1 MPLKVLTSPL
11 TLVTGFF
18 SKRPKSPTSD
28 VPQSPKSVTC
38 NGRPS
43 SSASSV
49 TFTNTVSIAGFS
61 YGKSSSSMSSPC
73 DSHFNDSKE
82 MLQYWHSRPL
92 VYRETPEHCLEEF
105 DMLDTVGTGTFG
117 RVYLAKCGRN
127 DQYYAIKVL
136 KKTEIVRM
144 KQVEHINSERLVL
157 SKVNFPF
164 IVDLYCTYQDANNLY
179 MLQEYVIGGELFS
192 HLRKA
197 GRFTNEMTRFYAS
210 EILLAIEYLHAKDMI
225 YRDLKPENLLL
236 DSNGHIKITD
246 FGFAKKVE
254 DRTWTLCGTPEY
266 LAPEIIT
273 SKGHSKAVDWWALG
287 ILIFEMLA
295 GYPPFFDDNPFGIYE
310 KILGGKLR
318 FPSHFDPTAKD
329 LVKKLLTSDRSK
341 RLGNLKGGADDIKKH
356 KWFRGVDWQGLLNK
370 TVQAPIVPPYQH
382 PGDTSNFEKYADPEP
397 DQSQKGD
404 LDPYRHLFPGF

>member
-18 SKRPKSPTSD
+18 SKRPKSPKSD
-28 VPQSPKSVTC
+28 RQPSPTASY

-43 SSASSV
+43 STTSSV

-61 YGKSSSSMSSPC
+61 HGKSSSSMSSPC
-73 DSHFNDSKE
+73 ESHFNDSKE
-82 MLQYWHSRPL
+82 MLQYWHNRPL
-92 VYRETPEHCLEEF
+92 VYMDTPDYCLDDFEF
-105 DMLDTVGTGTFG
+105 MDTVGTGTFG
-117 RVYLAKCGRN
+117 RVYLAKCSKN
-127 DQYYAIKVL
+127 DHYHAIKVL
-136 KKTEIVRM
+136 KKTEIVRL

-164 IVDLYCTYQDANNLY
+164 IVDLYCTFQDANNLY

-236 DSNGHIKITD
+236 DANGHIKITD
-246 FGFAKKVE
+246 FGFAKKVDE
-254 DRTWTLCGTPEY
+254 RTWTLCGTPEY

-310 KILGGKLR
+310 KILAGKLR

-329 LVKKLLTSDRSK
+329 LVKKLLTADRSK

-370 TVQAPIVPPYQH
+370 TVQAPIVPPHQH

-397 DQSQKGD
+397 AQSQNGD
-404 LDPYRHLFPGF
+404 IDPFRHLFPNF